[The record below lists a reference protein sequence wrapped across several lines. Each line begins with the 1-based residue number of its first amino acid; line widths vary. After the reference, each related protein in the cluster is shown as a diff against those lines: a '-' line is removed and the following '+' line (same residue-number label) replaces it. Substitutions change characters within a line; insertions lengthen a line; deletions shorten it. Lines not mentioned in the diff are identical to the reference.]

1 MQRFIFMRK
10 SFGKFNLPGGGYSQ
24 LLFTSFQENKKY
36 CAGKDIS
43 SIQRS
48 LYKQGDKSM
57 KKIFGIFA
65 MLLMSASVSMA
76 DAPKTELIKVKII
89 MSEFL
94 FQVEGA
100 PEGAPLVL
108 KAGQR
113 YKMIFENH
121 GQILHEV
128 LLGRGLVSNHG
139 EHEYKENM
147 LVDQQVV
154 VTGSSVI
161 NEAKRV
167 FAVVTNGFEEFEMDP
182 DLRLSLLF
190 TVPES
195 AKGTW
200 EMGCFAEGHHES
212 GMFLPVIVE

>member
-1 MQRFIFMRK
+1 
-10 SFGKFNLPGGGYSQ
+10 
-24 LLFTSFQENKKY
+24 
-36 CAGKDIS
+36 
-43 SIQRS
+43 
-48 LYKQGDKSM
+48 M
-57 KKIFGIFA
+57 KKIISTFA
-65 MLLMSASVSMA
+65 ILFLTSSVSMA
-76 DAPKTELIKVKII
+76 DAPTTELIKIKVV

-100 PEGAPLVL
+100 PAGSAIVL

-139 EHEYKENM
+139 EHEYQENM
-147 LVDQQVV
+147 LANQQVV

-161 NEAKRV
+161 NETKRV
-167 FAVVTNGFEEFEMDP
+167 YTVVTNGFEEFEVDP

-212 GMFLPVIVE
+212 GMFLPVVVE